1 MGLSPGTRIGPYEV
15 TGLLGSGGMGEVYGA
30 RDTRL
35 DRTVAIKLLLEPFER
50 DPERLARFERE
61 AKLLASLNHSHI
73 AQIYGLEETG
83 STRALVMEL
92 VEGPTLA
99 DRIARGPLPLDET
112 VAIARQIANA
122 LEAAHAQGIVH
133 RDLKPANIKLRPDG
147 TVKVLDFGLAKLQ
160 DAASAS
166 GSSAASL
173 MASPTMMSPAV
184 TNAGLILGTAAYMSP
199 EQARGRAVDERTDIW
214 AFGCVIFEM
223 LAGRRPF
230 ASADNVS
237 DAIASLLTHE
247 PEWSALPATT
257 PESVRRLLRR
267 CLSKDPA
274 RRLRDA
280 GDARLELEEAAEPSS
295 SIVPPAAT
303 HTARTKYLPWLVAA
317 IASLV
322 AAAAGLGA
330 WRATR
335 TPEAAPQTTRLEVN
349 LPDGVELYSAT
360 ARTVAVAPDGRSFS
374 FVGTFD
380 GARMVYVRRLDQ
392 FDATPIRSTNGATT
406 SFFSPDGQTVGF
418 VSSAGEIK
426 TVSLVD
432 GLAVTVA
439 KDASLLWGATWT
451 LDERIVFVR
460 GGTLW
465 AVGRDGGEPRAL
477 TTKAGAETIHAY
489 PTPLPDRRTLLFA
502 VQTESRWHLEALT
515 LATGARRQV
524 LPDATLPLLGPDRH
538 LFFYR
543 GGQLLA
549 VPFDEKELR
558 PIGAPIQARE
568 NVPEIAIGTPI
579 ADVSASGVLVFAPG
593 AARRQ
598 LVWVSRQGS
607 EERVTDAVRSYVNPR
622 LSPDGTR
629 IVVQAGSIWVYDLGR
644 RAFELIASQNTEG
657 NAFPIWLDGRRVI
670 HRSGVGIR
678 VQGVD
683 GGTAETLPGT
693 SEFDYPS
700 GLAADGKTLIFNRSS
715 AATSFDIFMSPSE
728 DLTRA
733 APIVQT
739 AAYEGGAQLSPDGTL
754 IAYVSNETGRNE
766 IFVRSFPGPN
776 RRRQVSTD
784 GGTQPVWNPNGKEIF
799 YRVGDKMMAVGL
811 SATGAALTL
820 SQPVELFERPFAYGA
835 GITIPNYD
843 VTRDGQRFL
852 MVKDEFTAGRL
863 RMILN
868 WTPNSAS
875 AQSLTPR

>member
-1 MGLSPGTRIGPYEV
+1 
-15 TGLLGSGGMGEVYGA
+15 VYGA

-83 STRALVMEL
+83 SARALVMEL

-99 DRIARGPLPLDET
+99 DRIAQGPLPLDET
-112 VAIARQIANA
+112 AAIARQIANA

-147 TVKVLDFGLAKLQ
+147 TVKVLDFGLAKLH
-160 DAASAS
+160 DRTAAS
-166 GSSAASL
+166 GSGAASL

-237 DAIASLLTHE
+237 DAIASLLAHE
-247 PEWSALPATT
+247 PAWSALPATT

-280 GDARLELEEAAEPSS
+280 GDARLELEEAVEPAP
-295 SIVPPAAT
+295 SIMPPPAA
-303 HTARTKYLPWLVAA
+303 HTVRTKYLPWVVAA
-317 IASLV
+317 MASLV
-322 AAAAGLGA
+322 AATAGWSA
-330 WRATR
+330 WRAA
-335 TPEAAPQTTRLEVN
+335 PEAARQTTRLEVN

-360 ARTVAVAPDGRSFS
+360 ARTVAVAPDGRSIS
-374 FVGTFD
+374 FVGTVD
-380 GARMVYVRRLDQ
+380 GTRLVYVRRLDQ
-392 FDATPIRSTNGATT
+392 FDATPIRGTNGATT
-406 SFFSPDGQTVGF
+406 SFYSPDGQTVGF

-439 KDASLLWGATWT
+439 NDASLLWGATWT

-465 AVGRDGGEPRAL
+465 AVGRDGGEPTAV
-477 TTKAGAETIHAY
+477 TTKAGTEAIHAY

-502 VQTESRWHLEALT
+502 VQTEGRWHLEALT
-515 LATGARRQV
+515 LATGDRRVV
-524 LPDATLPLLGPDRH
+524 LPDATLPLLGPDGH

-549 VPFDEKELR
+549 VRFDDKALR

-568 NVPEIAIGTPI
+568 NVPEVAIGTPI

-598 LVWVSRQGS
+598 LVWVSRLGI
-607 EERVTDAVRSYVNPR
+607 EEPITDAVRSYVNPR

-629 IVVQAGSIWVYDLGR
+629 ILVQAGSIWVYDLGR
-644 RAFELIASQNTEG
+644 RAFELIAAHNTEG

-693 SEFDYPS
+693 TEFDYPS
-700 GLAADGKTLIFNRSS
+700 GLAPDGKTLIFNRSS
-715 AATSFDIFMSPSE
+715 AATSFDIFMSPSG
-728 DLTRA
+728 DLTNA
-733 APIVQT
+733 TPIVQT
-739 AAYEGGAQLSPDGTL
+739 AAYEGGAQLSPDGAL

-766 IFVRSFPGPN
+766 IFVRSFSGPH
-776 RRRQVSTD
+776 RRRQVSTE
-784 GGTQPVWNPNGKEIF
+784 GGTQPVWNSNGKEIF

-811 SATGAALTL
+811 SATDAALTL

-852 MVKDEFTAGRL
+852 MVKDEFSSGRL

-868 WTPNSAS
+868 WTPDSAS
-875 AQSLTPR
+875 APSRPAR